1 MVLIG
6 ELEDQLEVEGNKLL
20 AAIAEFAGDKEG
32 SDQVLVEIRQG
43 VGGEE
48 AALWAQTLL
57 RMILRFCERRRFAV
71 EELNV
76 TPSRGGDGIKEC
88 VIAVSGRG
96 AERAL
101 ELEAGVH
108 RVQRVSPTDSKN
120 RVHTSAA
127 SIAVLA
133 QAEEVD
139 LELSDSELKV
149 ESFTSGGKGGQHAN
163 RSLTAVRITHI
174 PTGISA
180 SSSTRSKQQNLDAA
194 RKVLAARLAERARA
208 AEESAVDQARL
219 TQIGSG
225 DRSAK
230 TRTYNYPES
239 RVTDHRIS
247 LTVHRLDAIL
257 DGQLELLHEP
267 LRQAS

>member
-1 MVLIG
+1 
-6 ELEDQLEVEGNKLL
+6 
-20 AAIAEFAGDKEG
+20 
-32 SDQVLVEIRQG
+32 
-43 VGGEE
+43 
-48 AALWAQTLL
+48 
-57 RMILRFCERRRFAV
+57 MIVRFCERRRFKV
-71 EELNV
+71 EELV
-76 TPSRGGDGIKEC
+76 LTSSRGGDGIKEC
-88 VIAVSGRG
+88 VLAVSGRG
-96 AERAL
+96 VQRAL

-133 QAEEVD
+133 QAQDAEID
-139 LELSDSELKV
+139 LDDSELKV

-163 RSLTAVRITHI
+163 RSLTAVRITHL

-180 SSSTRSKQQNLDAA
+180 SSSTRSKQQNLEAA

-208 AEESAVDQARL
+208 AEETAVDRERL
-219 TQIGSG
+219 AQIGSG

-239 RVTDHRIS
+239 RVTDHRIA
-247 LTVHRLDAIL
+247 LTVHRLDEIL
-257 DGQLELLHEP
+257 DGNLDMLHEP
-267 LRQAS
+267 LRAAS